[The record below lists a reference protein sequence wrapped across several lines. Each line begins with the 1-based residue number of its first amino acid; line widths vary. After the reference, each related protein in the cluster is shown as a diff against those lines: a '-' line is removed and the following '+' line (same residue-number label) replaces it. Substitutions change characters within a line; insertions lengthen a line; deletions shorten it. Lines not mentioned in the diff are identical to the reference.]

1 MFPTGRGSWISAEAE
16 GGTWTTSH
24 RQSTPYEDYGNG
36 TQKQIQLRESIYP
49 ILFLTPVFQ
58 NLANDYL
65 VFFLTISNTELE
77 QIVFNLIIGIFVISQ
92 NQG

>member
-1 MFPTGRGSWISAEAE
+1 MFPTGRGSWIPAEAE
-16 GGTWTTSH
+16 GGTWTTNH
-24 RQSTPYEDYGNG
+24 RQSTPNEDYGNG

-65 VFFLTISNTELE
+65 VFLTISNTELA